1 MKRRPV
7 AGLPRAVKR
16 PPQDNGSVH
25 EGDDR
30 YPDQEAGHV
39 SPADRIESGQ
49 QGGAG
54 HIRGDHGWVLAY
66 TFTSE
71 PDDEGV
77 TSEPPEREEPERRS
91 SRQAITAHAN
101 AETR

>member
-1 MKRRPV
+1 MKVMIDIRIKKQGTSARPSV
-7 AGLPRAVKR
+7 A
-16 PPQDNGSVH
+16 SVL
-25 EGDDR
+25 EVVG
-30 YPDQEAGHV
+30 
-39 SPADRIESGQ
+39 DRIESGQ